1 MVRQL
6 QLVLSPYDAASDS
19 MIRSIAA
26 EELDVAQDRISGF
39 KVKKKSV
46 DARSRRIRINLS
58 LEVFID
64 EPVQEIRMEWEP
76 HDVSKAEPVIVIG
89 AGPAGMFAA
98 LRLIELG
105 KKPII
110 LERGKDV
117 RRRRRDLAAISKLH
131 LVNPDSNYCFGEGG
145 AGTYSDG
152 KLYTRSNKRG
162 NVQEILELFVAHGA
176 DENILSEA
184 HPHIGTNK
192 LPQIIIA
199 MRENILKSGG
209 EVHFD
214 TRVTDF
220 VVQNNE
226 IVSVVARRDSG
237 FRIEDSDA
245 NGSESGMRNPESGI
259 VEFPA
264 KHVLLATGHSARDI
278 FELLHRKNI
287 LIEAKSFA
295 MGVRAEHPQALID
308 SLQYHCSINEVQS
321 MRDYLPAASY
331 SLVHQAEGKGVYS
344 FCMCPGGTIA
354 PCATAQEEVVTN
366 GWSPSK
372 RNNPYA
378 NSGIVVAVDPHELKE
393 YAHHGPFA
401 GLRYQQDLEKMAWAA
416 GGKTQTAPAQALEDF
431 VNGKLSSSL
440 PDCSYQPG
448 VKPAPLHE
456 LLPAS
461 IGKRLQEGFKVF
473 GQKMRGYLSN
483 DALIVG
489 VESRTSSPVRIPRD
503 HEKLHHP
510 QITNLYP
517 CGEGAGYAGGI
528 VSAAIDGRKCAE
540 AISAK

>member
-1 MVRQL
+1 MIRQI
-6 QLVLSPYDAASDS
+6 QLVLSPYDAASDHV
-19 MIRSIAA
+19 IRGMLA
-26 EELDVAQDRISGF
+26 EELEVSPDNISGF
-39 KVKKKSV
+39 KIKKKSV
-46 DARSRRIRINLS
+46 DARSRRIKVNLS

-64 EPVQEIRMEWEP
+64 EPVSETKLAWNPQ
-76 HDVSKAEPVIVIG
+76 DVSKKDSVIVIG

-98 LRLIELG
+98 MRLIDLG

-110 LERGKDV
+110 IERGKDV
-117 RRRRRDLAAISKLH
+117 RTRRRDLAALNKLH

-192 LPQIIIA
+192 LPQIIEA
-199 MRENILKSGG
+199 MRENILKAGG
-209 EVHFD
+209 EIHFE
-214 TRVTDF
+214 TRVVDF
-220 VVQNNE
+220 TVKENK
-226 IVSVVARRDSG
+226 ITSVVAQKNNT
-237 FRIEDSDA
+237 A
-245 NGSESGMRNPESGI
+245 
-259 VEFPA
+259 VEFPSN
-264 KHVLLATGHSARDI
+264 HIILATGHSARDI
-278 FELLHRKNI
+278 FELLHSKKI
-287 LIEAKSFA
+287 AIEAKPFA
-295 MGVRAEHPQALID
+295 MGVRAEHPQSLID
-308 SLQYHCSINEVQS
+308 SLQYHCPVNEVES

-331 SLVHQAEGKGVYS
+331 SMVHQTDGKGVYS
-344 FCMCPGGTIA
+344 FCMCPGGIIA

-372 RNNPYA
+372 RNNPFA
-378 NSGIVVAVDPHELKE
+378 NSGIVVAVDPAELKE

-401 GLRYQQDLEKMAWAA
+401 GLRYQQDLEKMAWIA
-416 GGKTQTAPAQALEDF
+416 GGKTQRAPAQGIEDF
-431 VNGKLSSSL
+431 VKGKLSSKL

-448 VKPAPLHE
+448 TTSAPLHE
-456 LLPAS
+456 LLPAA
-461 IGKRLQEGFKVF
+461 IGKRLQEGFKAF
-473 GQKMRGYLSN
+473 GQKMKGYVSN
-483 DALIVG
+483 DALILG

-510 QITNLYP
+510 QIVNLFP

-540 AISAK
+540 AICVSG